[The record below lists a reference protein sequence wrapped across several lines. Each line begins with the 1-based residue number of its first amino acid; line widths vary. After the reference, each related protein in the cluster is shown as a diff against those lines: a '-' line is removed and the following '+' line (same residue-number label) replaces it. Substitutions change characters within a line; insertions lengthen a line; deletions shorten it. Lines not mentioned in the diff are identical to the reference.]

1 MSRVTGAADAP
12 AEGTDGPDERIWPG
26 KASRQRRP
34 VHYLELGASLY
45 TPATRSDLRALFVGE
60 RYPRLRSAVACTE
73 DAIDADAVKCAL
85 SNLRES
91 LCDLRA
97 SGPLRFVR
105 PRDPQVLADLL
116 GDLLADGSL
125 AALDGVCLP
134 KLDQAN
140 IGGYL
145 DVLSRAPQLAIMPI
159 IETEL
164 AFCVDALRVLRQ
176 RLDQVRDRVVCIRIG
191 GNDLLQ
197 LMGMRR
203 PRSMTAYDTPLRRV
217 IDNMI
222 IAFRPAGYDLSAPVY
237 EHIACAETLA
247 REVAL
252 DVEHGLLAKTAI
264 HPTQIPLIETAYAVP
279 PEDAAMA
286 QAILDPDA
294 AAVFRFQ
301 GAMAEPATHRRWAAR
316 TLERAGVYGLRAE
329 SPILACHCR
338 ATPSEE

>member
-1 MSRVTGAADAP
+1 MTGACGVADASADAP
-12 AEGTDGPDERIWPG
+12 DGAGWPG
-26 KASRQRRP
+26 EAAQARRR
-34 VHYLELGASLY
+34 VHYLAMGASLY
-45 TPATRSDLRALFVGE
+45 TPATRTDLRALFVGE
-60 RYPRLRSAVACTE
+60 HHPMARSVVACTE
-73 DAIDADAVKCAL
+73 DAIDAGAVKRAL
-85 SNLRES
+85 SNLRAS
-91 LCDLRA
+91 LYALGA

-116 GDLLADGSL
+116 ANLLADGSI

-145 DVLSRAPQLAIMPI
+145 EVLNSAPQLAIMPI
-159 IETEL
+159 IETEI
-164 AFCVDALRVLRQ
+164 AFSVNALQALRQ
-176 RLDQVRDRVVCIRIG
+176 RLDKLRGRIVCIRIG

-203 PRSMTAYDTPLRRV
+203 PRDMTAYDTPLRRV

-264 HPTQIPLIETAYAVP
+264 HPAQIPLIEAAYAVP
-279 PEDAAMA
+279 AEDAAMA
-286 QAILDPDA
+286 QAVLDPDA
-294 AAVFRFQ
+294 AAVFRFN
-301 GAMAEPATHRRWAAR
+301 GSMAEPATHRRWAAR
-316 TLERAGVYGLRAE
+316 TLEREAVYGRRAE
-329 SPILACHCR
+329 PPMLAYHD
-338 ATPSEE
+338 SEKPGYCSGY

>member
-1 MSRVTGAADAP
+1 M
-12 AEGTDGPDERIWPG
+12 
-26 KASRQRRP
+26 
-34 VHYLELGASLY
+34 GASLY
-45 TPATRSDLRALFVGE
+45 TPATRADLRALFVGE
-60 RYPRLRSAVACTE
+60 RYPRLRSVVACTE
-73 DAIDADAVKCAL
+73 DAIDASAVKRAL

-91 LCDLRA
+91 LSDLGA

-105 PRDPQVLADLL
+105 PRNPQVLADLIA
-116 GDLLADGSL
+116 DLIADGSI
-125 AALDGVCLP
+125 AALDGICLP

-145 DVLSRAPQLAIMPI
+145 KVLTSAPRLAIMPI
-159 IETEL
+159 IETEI
-164 AFCVDALRVLRQ
+164 AFSVDALHALRQ
-176 RLDQVRDRVVCIRIG
+176 RLDKVRDRIVCIRIG

-203 PRSMTAYDTPLRRV
+203 PRDMTAYDTPLRRV

-222 IAFRPAGYDLSAPVY
+222 IAFRPAGLDLSAPVY

-264 HPTQIPLIETAYAVP
+264 HPAQIPLIEAAYAVP

-294 AAVFRFQ
+294 AAVFRFN

-316 TLERAGVYGLRAE
+316 TLEREAVYGLRAE
-329 SPILACHCR
+329 SPIIACNCH
-338 ATPSEE
+338 AKPGEGSGY